1 MPMGNDKM
9 RRKRL
14 TIIITF
20 SRSSE
25 GKVRGKGKEGWVGVR
40 KRNGLA
46 SAKCRVL

>member
-1 MPMGNDKM
+1 MPIGNDKM

-20 SRSSE
+20 GRSSE
-25 GKVRGKGKEGWVGVR
+25 GKVRGKEGWAGVR
-40 KRNGLA
+40 KGNGLA